1 VTDNILND
9 SVTVT
14 QMDRANITIGDVAK
28 RAGVSKMTVS
38 RAINNK
44 GEITEATRL
53 RILEVAAELG
63 YRPSRV
69 ARGLAT
75 KKTMQLGLVVPD
87 ITNPFFSRIAL
98 GAQSAAWDH
107 EYNVLLLNTM
117 EQTEREQ
124 QILHLLEESQVDGVI
139 LCSPRLP
146 DEQLNNLLAKQQS
159 IVVINRQ
166 VVEDRAGV
174 IYVDDRGGAIQAVR
188 HLVGRDRKKIGL
200 LAGPANSVS
209 GKHRVAGYI
218 TAYQE
223 TGLPYN
229 TQWQI
234 SCEPTH
240 KGGERAAHTLF
251 AEFPDIDG
259 LLCYND
265 MVAVGALRA
274 CHALQRR
281 VPADVAVIGFDDIL
295 LASISNPG
303 LTTLHVSKYDIG
315 VAAFNMLLARMNGEH
330 SQAAIVFDQQLVLR
344 ESAP

>member
-1 VTDNILND
+1 
-9 SVTVT
+9 
-14 QMDRANITIGDVAK
+14 MERGNITIGDVAK

-44 GEITEATRL
+44 GEITEATRH
-53 RILEVAAELG
+53 RILQVAEELG

-124 QILHLLEESQVDGVI
+124 QILHLLEESQVDGII

-146 DEQLNNLLAKQQS
+146 DDELNHLLAKQQS

-166 VVEDRAGV
+166 ITDDRAGV
-174 IYVDDRGGAIQAVR
+174 IYVDDRGGAIQAVK
-188 HLVGRDRKKIGL
+188 HLVGRGRKKIGL
-200 LAGPANSVS
+200 LSGPANSVS
-209 GKHRVAGYI
+209 GKQRVEGYI
-218 TAYQE
+218 KAYRE
-223 TGLPYN
+223 TGFPFN
-229 TQWQI
+229 DQWQI
-234 SCEPTH
+234 SCDPTH
-240 KGGERAAHTLF
+240 KGGEQAARTLLT
-251 AEFPDIDG
+251 EFPDMDS

-265 MVAVGALRA
+265 MVAIGALKA
-274 CHALQRR
+274 CHAMQKT
-281 VPADVAVIGFDDIL
+281 VPEDVAVIGFDDIL
-295 LASISNPG
+295 LAAISNPK

-315 VAAFNMLLARMNGEH
+315 VAAFNMLLARMNGEQ
-330 SQAAIVFDQQLVLR
+330 SQAAIVFNQQLILR